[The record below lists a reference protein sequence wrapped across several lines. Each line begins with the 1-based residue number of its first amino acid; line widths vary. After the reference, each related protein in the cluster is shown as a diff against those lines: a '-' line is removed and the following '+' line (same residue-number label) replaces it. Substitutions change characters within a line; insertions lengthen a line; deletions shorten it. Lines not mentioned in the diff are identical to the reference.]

1 VEGVVRALAIAVRA
15 VFLRTINDV
24 RATATRRGQ
33 VLQSSKHVAEV
44 PFRTRRHA
52 HLVGEVT
59 RPSTRKGGLGLP
71 FARNVALAA
80 LILAALAAAGTAFAI
95 SAGLRDF
102 DGFFEMF
109 DEGSNDSSIPRLVG
123 DRAVITRGDD
133 WAFVGWKST
142 RGLCTSV
149 VVGDTEGATTCG
161 LPVLGA
167 PQTSGRQHFVAG
179 GMYQQ
184 RPEDDVWVQGVASAN
199 VSRVDIELTDGRRL
213 QAPLYD
219 APAALGLNLKFFL
232 VRTRPRDGGAT
243 PVGIPTS
250 PVGAIA
256 AYDDRGQLLERSRVP
271 QP

>member
-1 VEGVVRALAIAVRA
+1 MSRPIQTPPDPPTLDLA
-15 VFLRTINDV
+15 
-24 RATATRRGQ
+24 
-33 VLQSSKHVAEV
+33 
-44 PFRTRRHA
+44 RRHA
-52 HLVGEVT
+52 HLVGEVV

-71 FARNVALAA
+71 IARNVALAA

-102 DGFFEMF
+102 DSFFGMF
-109 DEGSNDSSIPRLVG
+109 DEGSNDPSVPRLVG
-123 DRAVITRGDD
+123 DRAVITSGDD

-161 LPVLGA
+161 LPVFGA
-167 PQTSGRQHFVAG
+167 PQTSGRHHFVAG

-184 RPEDDVWVQGVASAN
+184 RPEDDVWVQGVASAK
-199 VSRVDIELTDGRRL
+199 VSRVDIERTDGRRL

-243 PVGIPTS
+243 PVGIPAS
-250 PVGAIA
+250 PVAAIA
-256 AYDDRGQLLERSRVP
+256 AYDHRGQLLERSRVP

>member
-1 VEGVVRALAIAVRA
+1 MS
-15 VFLRTINDV
+15 RTIPAPPDPP
-24 RATATRRGQ
+24 ALDLA
-33 VLQSSKHVAEV
+33 
-44 PFRTRRHA
+44 RRHA
-52 HLVGEVT
+52 HLVGEIT
-59 RPSTRKGGLGLP
+59 RPRTRKGILGLP

-80 LILAALAAAGTAFAI
+80 LVLAALTAAGTAFAV

-102 DGFFEMF
+102 DGFFDMF
-109 DEGSNDSSIPRLVG
+109 EGSSDSSIPRLVG
-123 DRAVITRGDD
+123 DRAVITSGDD
-133 WAFVGWKST
+133 WAFIGWKST
-142 RGLCTSV
+142 RGLCTSM

-161 LPVLGA
+161 LAVVGA
-167 PQTSGRQHFVAG
+167 PQTSGRHHFVAG

-199 VSRVDIELTDGRRL
+199 VSRVDVELTDGRRL

-219 APAALGLNLKFFL
+219 APEPLGLNLKFFL

-256 AYDDRGQLLERSRVP
+256 AYDDRGQLLERSRGP

>member
-1 VEGVVRALAIAVRA
+1 MSRPIATPPDPPTLDLA
-15 VFLRTINDV
+15 
-24 RATATRRGQ
+24 RR
-33 VLQSSKHVAEV
+33 
-44 PFRTRRHA
+44 RA

-59 RPSTRKGGLGLP
+59 RPRTRNRGLGLP
-71 FARNVALAA
+71 FAPNVALAA

-102 DGFFEMF
+102 GGFFEMF
-109 DEGSNDSSIPRLVG
+109 DEGSDDPSVPRLVG
-123 DRAVITRGDD
+123 DRAVIASGDD
-133 WAFVGWKST
+133 WAFVGWNST

-149 VVGDTEGATTCG
+149 VVGNTEGATSCG
-161 LPVLGA
+161 LAVFGA
-167 PQTSGRQHFVAG
+167 PQTSGRQHFIAG

-184 RPEDDVWVQGVASAN
+184 RPEDDVWVQGIASAK
-199 VSRVDIELTDGRRL
+199 VSRVDIERTDGRRL

-232 VRTRPRDGGAT
+232 VRTRPRNGGTT
-243 PVGIPTS
+243 PAGIPAS